1 MTALNRA
8 RVQKLRTEL
17 DSILAEYG
25 KKNGM
30 TISIGKM
37 VFSEDRVEAKF
48 EAVVEGGQSAGQAA
62 LAVIM
67 KELHLNTDGVDG
79 RKLVSYNSRS
89 YKYPFVFAYRG
100 KNWKCSEASAISY
113 FGKK

>member
-1 MTALNRA
+1 MTTLNRA
-8 RVQKLRTEL
+8 RVQKLRGDL

-48 EAVVEGGQSAGQAA
+48 EAVVEGGHSRGEAA
-62 LAVIM
+62 MLTIV
-67 KELHLNTDGVDG
+67 KQLNLNIDGTDG

-89 YKYPFVFAYRG
+89 YKYPFVFSYRG
-100 KNWKCSEASAISY
+100 KMMKCTEYSAKIY